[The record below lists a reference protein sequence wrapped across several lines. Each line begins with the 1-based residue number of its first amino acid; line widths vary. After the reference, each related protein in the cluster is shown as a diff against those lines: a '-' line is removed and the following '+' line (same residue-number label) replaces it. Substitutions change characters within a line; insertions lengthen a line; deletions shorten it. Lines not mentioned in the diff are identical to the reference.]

1 MFAINACLV
10 LALASLASCQHVT
23 CSRPHYIAPHQQ
35 LMLSTSNQV
44 FCLGRPEGPAARQQ
58 KNGLKYGGFP
68 GAVSADNKI
77 DPRPELYICLSDVP
91 KVGYVQVGKIQKPL
105 DYSLMGI
112 TT

>member
-10 LALASLASCQHVT
+10 LALASLASCQHMT
-23 CSRPHYIAPHQQ
+23 CARPYNIPPYQQ
-35 LMLSTSNQV
+35 LMLSTPNQV

-58 KNGLKYGGFP
+58 ENGLKYGGFP
-68 GAVSADNKI
+68 GAVSTDNKI
-77 DPRPELYICLSDVP
+77 DPRPELYVGLDYVS